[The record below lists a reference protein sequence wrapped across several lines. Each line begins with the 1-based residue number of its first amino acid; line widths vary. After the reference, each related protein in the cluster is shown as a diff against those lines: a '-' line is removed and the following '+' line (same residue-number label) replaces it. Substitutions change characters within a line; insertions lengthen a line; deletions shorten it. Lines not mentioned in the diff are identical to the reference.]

1 MDTVSKQRNKQER
14 FASRECGVMLV
25 AASQILRQHCVQRF
39 LSHIPVGLM
48 QRMYR
53 YNVATPLK
61 KLACSVCDGIFRTE
75 IGAPCLPL
83 AELEGKVSAARLTD
97 EVSINRGDS
106 RNFVIRREQACPL
119 AVAGNSH

>member
-1 MDTVSKQRNKQER
+1 MQY
-14 FASRECGVMLV
+14 
-25 AASQILRQHCVQRF
+25 
-39 LSHIPVGLM
+39 LSCFDAKFVPHPVGN
-48 QRMYR
+48 R
-53 YNVATPLK
+53 
-61 KLACSVCDGIFRTE
+61 LACSVCDGIFRTE

-106 RNFVIRREQACPL
+106 RNIVIRREQACPL